1 VTLLDGSVRLADL
14 GEWEGP
20 LDLQL
25 EAPSADQG
33 AVFIRRFRG
42 PGGNAAQSGP
52 SMPAARR
59 LSRPISPSATPSQ
72 LFRNHRG
79 HSYPLSGVCSPTIT
93 NYAYLLGLGMRE
105 SSRAGHPDA

>member
-59 LSRPISPSATPSQ
+59 LSRPISPPATPASSSEIIVGI
-72 LFRNHRG
+72 RTPYRG
-79 HSYPLSGVCSPTIT
+79 CVRP
-93 NYAYLLGLGMRE
+93 R
-105 SSRAGHPDA
+105 